1 MRMFDDNPQ
10 TVSALEEAAD
20 LRDQQADSEEMEP
33 HAEASVEIQE
43 PMVTETVILRYIT
56 LSRR

>member
-1 MRMFDDNPQ
+1 MFDDNPQ
-10 TVSALEEAAD
+10 IVSALEEAAD
-20 LRDQQADSEEMEP
+20 LRDQQADSEEREP
-33 HAEASVEIQE
+33 HEEASVEIQE